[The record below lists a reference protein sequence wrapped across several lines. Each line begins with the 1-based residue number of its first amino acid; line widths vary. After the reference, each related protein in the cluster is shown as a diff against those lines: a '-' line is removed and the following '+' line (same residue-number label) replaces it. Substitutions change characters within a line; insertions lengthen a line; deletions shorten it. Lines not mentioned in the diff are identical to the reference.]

1 MLLGGAHLPVSEQR
15 SESARAGMLLV
26 VAMPIG
32 NPADLSPRALAT
44 LAEVDLIACEDT
56 RRIAPLLAAHA
67 IHTPTLSYFEHNE
80 ERRTPELI
88 ERMRR
93 GERVALVSDAGTP
106 AISDPGFRLVRAAHA
121 AGITVGAI
129 PGPSAVVAALS
140 VAGLPTDRFTFE
152 GFVPARPA
160 ARRRALDALRHE
172 QRTMVFFE
180 AARRL
185 GALLAE
191 MAEVFGAAR
200 EAAVAREIGKTYE
213 EVVRASLGDLAARFA
228 VHPARGEVTLVV
240 AGAAADEAAGR
251 AEEQGAAASAPALTV
266 EMLCE
271 AGLSLK
277 QASAVVAR
285 LSGRGRRE
293 VYQGA
298 LAARRTR
305 GADLGEPD
313 TSEPGSGESK

>member
-1 MLLGGAHLPVSEQR
+1 MSGQGSE
-15 SESARAGMLLV
+15 AVHAGMLVV

-32 NPADLSPRALAT
+32 NPADLSSRALAT

-67 IHTPTLSYFEHNE
+67 IRTPTLSYFEHNE

-93 GERVALVSDAGTP
+93 GTRVALVTDAGTP

-121 AGITVGAI
+121 AAIRVGAI
-129 PGPSAVVAALS
+129 PGPSAVAAALS

-152 GFVPARPA
+152 GFLPARPA
-160 ARRRALDALRHE
+160 AMRKALEVLRGE
-172 QRTMVFFE
+172 RRTMVFFE

-185 GALLAE
+185 GPLLAE
-191 MAEVFGAAR
+191 MAAVFGAAR
-200 EAAVAREIGKTYE
+200 EAAVARELGKTYE
-213 EVVRASLGDLAARFA
+213 EVLRASLGELAAHFTA
-228 VHPARGEVTLVV
+228 HPARGEVTLVV
-240 AGAAADEAAGR
+240 AGAPADEIERSAG
-251 AEEQGAAASAPALTV
+251 EQGAAAPALSV
-266 EMLCE
+266 EALCE

-277 QASAVVAR
+277 QASAVIAH

-293 VYQGA
+293 VYQDA
-298 LAARRTR
+298 LRARRAPE
-305 GADLGEPD
+305 ADEP
-313 TSEPGSGESK
+313 EE

>member
-1 MLLGGAHLPVSEQR
+1 MNGQR
-15 SESARAGMLLV
+15 GESVRAGMLVV

-32 NPADLSPRALAT
+32 NPADLSRRALAT

-56 RRIAPLLAAHA
+56 RRIAPLLAAHS

-88 ERMRR
+88 ERMRGGAR
-93 GERVALVSDAGTP
+93 IALVTDAGTP

-121 AGITVGAI
+121 AGIRVAAI

-152 GFVPARPA
+152 GFLPARPA
-160 ARRRALDALRHE
+160 AMRKALEALRRE
-172 QRTMVFFE
+172 PRTMVFFE

-185 GALLAE
+185 AAVLAE
-191 MAEVFGAAR
+191 MAGILGAAR
-200 EAAVAREIGKTYE
+200 EAAVARELGKTYE
-213 EVVRASLGDLAARFA
+213 EVVRAPLGELAARFTA
-228 VHPARGEVTLVV
+228 HPARGEVTLVV
-240 AGAAADEAAGR
+240 AGAPADEAVLRAG
-251 AEEQGAAASAPALTV
+251 EQEAAAPALSV
-266 EMLCE
+266 EALCE

-277 QASAVVAR
+277 QASAVIAH

-293 VYQGA
+293 VYQDA
-298 LAARRTR
+298 LKARRASEM
-305 GADLGEPD
+305 GADEPEAGEA
-313 TSEPGSGESK
+313 EKQGNAR